1 MPDGAPPEA
10 IVALTGMQDPVG
22 QMILL
27 ACTGQ
32 HIYQSQDARSW
43 VSAHDF
49 GNDRAVAFSLAP
61 SFLLD
66 RGAYAL
72 LLGGAFCKLKL

>member
-1 MPDGAPPEA
+1 
-10 IVALTGMQDPVG
+10 MQDPAG
-22 QMILL
+22 QILLL

-32 HIYQSQDARSW
+32 HVYTSQDARSW
-43 VSAHDF
+43 ISAHDF
-49 GNDRAVAFSLAP
+49 GSERAIAFSLAP
-61 SFLLD
+61 SYLAD